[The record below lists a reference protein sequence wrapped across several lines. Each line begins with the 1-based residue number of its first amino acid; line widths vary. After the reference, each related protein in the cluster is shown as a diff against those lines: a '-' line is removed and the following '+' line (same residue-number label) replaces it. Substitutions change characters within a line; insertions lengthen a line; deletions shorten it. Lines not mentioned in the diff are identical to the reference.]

1 MHFLKPIHI
10 LLVTLLLSFSSP
22 TWAMNL
28 STAMSQL
35 SSVKQQ
41 GLVGEQ
47 PDGYLGVIKNQ
58 NNAQNVTQLINQ
70 ARKQQYNKLA
80 KTHNISLSEIEALA
94 GKKAIEKTPS
104 GLYIKINGKWMKKP

>member
-1 MHFLKPIHI
+1 MQYLKPIHI
-10 LLVTLLLSFSSP
+10 LLVALLLSFSSQS
-22 TWAMNL
+22 WAMNL

-41 GLVGEQ
+41 GLVGEKQ
-47 PDGYLGVIKNQ
+47 DGYLGVIKNQ
-58 NNAQNVTQLINQ
+58 NNAKNVAQLINQ
-70 ARKQQYNKLA
+70 ARNQQYKKLA
-80 KTHNISLSEIEALA
+80 KTHNVSLSEIETLA